1 MSEVQLR
8 QTYREKVYNYRPPW
22 ILRWGVTFFFIFL
35 LLIIVVSGF
44 IKYPDVVPATAEITT
59 INPPAHVVAHVNG
72 KIEQVLVKE
81 GGLAAKD
88 EVLVLLESQANLKD
102 ILKVSFLTS
111 VLDTI
116 LTDSM
121 KFPVPKPKRFKGNF
135 SLGDIQG
142 SYFELL
148 LKYDEFFRFYNLGY
162 FAEELLALEDKLAA
176 QNVYLT
182 KLELKRDLLSQ
193 QFKLSTN
200 KFARDSSMYIKGGI
214 SQSEL
219 EQSSSNI
226 LQFKST
232 LTDMDL
238 SILSN
243 YSTFSQLNHDIEKLK
258 LNHKVQKQ
266 LVNTNLLK
274 SFQLLKA
281 HIVSWEKNYLIC
293 SPICGH
299 VSYTTF
305 WSANQNV
312 KTGEVVLSVVPE
324 DTMQIKVRLQFPV
337 QNSGKVKVGQRVNIK
352 LHNYPFHE
360 FGMLIGSM
368 SNISSVPNNLQYSAD
383 VILENGL
390 VTSYGERLPR
400 VQQLTGVAE
409 IHTDESSLLM
419 RFFNPLKALLD
430 ENF

>member
-1 MSEVQLR
+1 
-8 QTYREKVYNYRPPW
+8 
-22 ILRWGVTFFFIFL
+22 
-35 LLIIVVSGF
+35 
-44 IKYPDVVPATAEITT
+44 
-59 INPPAHVVAHVNG
+59 
-72 KIEQVLVKE
+72 
-81 GGLAAKD
+81 
-88 EVLVLLESQANLKD
+88 
-102 ILKVSFLTS
+102 
-111 VLDTI
+111 
-116 LTDSM
+116 
-121 KFPVPKPKRFKGNF
+121 
-135 SLGDIQG
+135 
-142 SYFELL
+142 
-148 LKYDEFFRFYNLGY
+148 
-162 FAEELLALEDKLAA
+162 
-176 QNVYLT
+176 
-182 KLELKRDLLSQ
+182 
-193 QFKLSTN
+193 
-200 KFARDSSMYIKGGI
+200 MYIKGGI